1 MAGETEGSLE
11 DQEEM
16 MPVGGQSQAEET
28 KWQQNQVKKGMEYM
42 RSLCGI
48 EKTFQP
54 WISDGLQVIF
64 PLSLIKRFVQKA
76 ECT

>member
-16 MPVGGQSQAEET
+16 MTVGGQSQAEET

-42 RSLCGI
+42 RSLYSM
-48 EKTFQP
+48 
-54 WISDGLQVIF
+54 WH
-64 PLSLIKRFVQKA
+64 
-76 ECT
+76 